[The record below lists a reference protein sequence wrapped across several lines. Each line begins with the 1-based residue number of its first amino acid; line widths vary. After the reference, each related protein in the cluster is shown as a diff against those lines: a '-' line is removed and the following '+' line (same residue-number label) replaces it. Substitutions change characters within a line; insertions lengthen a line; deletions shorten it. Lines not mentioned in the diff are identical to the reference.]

1 MRLQRLGAASALVLA
16 ALGGSRSAAS
26 SDWQTFGRVVAK
38 SPVKEIVRE
47 PAPRH
52 IFRTGGTWVHLQG
65 VTNANPVA
73 LRIVLKGPKQPPY
86 VPPTVEDRAFS
97 AWIMDCWNGV
107 RGVEVVS
114 GPLHN
119 HRFPLILDLTNKVPG
134 GVKAW
139 DYCSV
144 FFLSRQASPGVEQV
158 LLQARYS

>member
-1 MRLQRLGAASALVLA
+1 MRLQRLGAASILVLA

-26 SDWQTFGRVVAK
+26 SDWQTFGRVVSNSA
-38 SPVKEIVRE
+38 VKEVVNE
-47 PAPRH
+47 PKPAH
-52 IFRTGGTWVHLQG
+52 ILRTGGTSVYLEG

-86 VPPTVEDRAFS
+86 VPPTTADRAFS
-97 AWIMDCWNGV
+97 AWIMDCWNG
-107 RGVEVVS
+107 RSGVEALGS
-114 GPLHN
+114 LRN

-139 DYCSV
+139 EYCSV
-144 FFLSRQASPGVEQV
+144 FAISRQAIPGIEQV